1 MAGKVG
7 CLSLQMTLDV
17 QRDAWVAAI
26 KRLGAD
32 RPHGFPLAFYAQ
44 KCTEEINTPLRATRR
59 AFSWWARAVS
69 QKVFTMP
76 AKLLS
81 KSASRLRGMSSII
94 STWLTLFSRTM
105 GGADNELDHR
115 RADRIGASM
124 YDRNDY
130 ELVMCTFDE
139 GMRPSEAAAT
149 DSASAGAGNL
159 AAPRNRPYPL
169 TIYHDRSRGLG

>member
-17 QRDAWVAAI
+17 QHDAWVAAI

-32 RPHGFPLAFYAQ
+32 RPHGFPSLSTR
-44 KCTEEINTPLRATRR
+44 KCAGEINTLSRATRR
-59 AFSWWARAVS
+59 AFTWWARAVS

-81 KSASRLRGMSSII
+81 KSASRLRGMPSII

-105 GGADNELDHR
+105 GVRTMSKTIGGRTGLEPACTIGTTTNSPCAR
-115 RADRIGASM
+115 STRA
-124 YDRNDY
+124 
-130 ELVMCTFDE
+130 C
-139 GMRPSEAAAT
+139 
-149 DSASAGAGNL
+149 
-159 AAPRNRPYPL
+159 APRRRPRLIRRRLGRQP
-169 TIYHDRSRGLG
+169 SRPKKPSVPTHYLSR

>member
-1 MAGKVG
+1 MPVLANDARCAARCVG
-7 CLSLQMTLDV
+7 GGYQTPWCRSPPHSFPSLST
-17 QRDAWVAAI
+17 R
-26 KRLGAD
+26 
-32 RPHGFPLAFYAQ
+32 
-44 KCTEEINTPLRATRR
+44 KCAEEINTPSRATRR
-59 AFSWWARAVS
+59 AFTWWARAVP

-81 KSASRLRGMSSII
+81 KSATRLRGMPSII

-105 GGADNELDHR
+105 GSADNELDHR

-130 ELVMCTFDE
+130 ELVMCAFDE

-149 DSASAGAGNL
+149 YPASAEAGNL
-159 AAPRNRPYPL
+159 AVSRNRPYPL
-169 TIYHDRSRGLG
+169 TIYYDRSRGAWIIELW